1 MGLELTA
8 ARVILITGGGG
19 GMGRAVAARFMAQ
32 GDTVVISDR
41 TEAMLADAARDL
53 PGVATVVAD
62 VTSVAD
68 CKRMVAETRAA
79 QGRLDVLVVTAGV
92 WVEGDSADM
101 TEEQWDH
108 VLDVNLK
115 GAFFSCRFAIPALQ
129 ETGGSIVCISSDY
142 GLVGGPGAALYCASK
157 FGLNGL
163 VKSLALEL
171 APSGVRVN
179 SICPTDVD
187 TPMLQGQATTYGGD
201 DPKAYLRTLLDTVP
215 QGDRARFIRAD
226 EIAAAVAFLASSE
239 AEPITGVCLPVDWGV
254 TAGY

>member
-1 MGLELTA
+1 
-8 ARVILITGGGG
+8 
-19 GMGRAVAARFMAQ
+19 MGRAIAARFMA
-32 GDTVVISDR
+32 GDDTVVISDR
-41 TEAMLADAARDL
+41 TQETLDHAAHAL
-53 PGVATVVAD
+53 PGVGTVIAD

-68 CKRMVAETRAA
+68 CQRMVAETLALHRK
-79 QGRLDVLVVTAGV
+79 LDVLVITAGV
-92 WVEGDSADM
+92 WVEGDSAAM
-101 TEEQWDH
+101 TEEQWDR

-115 GAFFSCRFAIPALQ
+115 GAFFTCRFAIPALQ
-129 ETGGSIVCISSDY
+129 EAGGSIVCISSDY

-179 SICPTDVD
+179 SVCPTDVD
-187 TPMLQGQATTYGGD
+187 TPMLQGQAATYGGD
-201 DPKAYLRTLLDTVP
+201 DPQGYLRALLDTVP

>member
-1 MGLELTA
+1 MGLELTV
-8 ARVILITGGGG
+8 ARVTLVTGGGG
-19 GMGRAVAARFMAQ
+19 GMGRAIAARFMAG

-41 TEAMLADAARDL
+41 TQEVLDDAASDL
-53 PGVATVVAD
+53 PGVGTVVAD

-68 CKRMVAETRAA
+68 CERMIAETLAA
-79 QGRLDVLVVTAGV
+79 HGRLDVLVITAGV
-92 WVEGDSADM
+92 WVEGDSAAM
-101 TEEQWDH
+101 TEAQWDH

-115 GAFFSCRFAIPALQ
+115 GAFFACRFAIPALQ

-179 SICPTDVD
+179 SVCPTDVD
-187 TPMLQGQATTYGGD
+187 TPMLQGQATAYGGE
-201 DPKAYLRTLLDTVP
+201 DPQRYLRTLLDTVP

>member
-1 MGLELTA
+1 MGLELTV

-19 GMGRAVAARFMAQ
+19 GMGRAIAARFITE

-41 TEAMLADAARDL
+41 TEAMLTEAARNL

-68 CKRMVAETRAA
+68 CERMVAETLAA

-92 WVEGDSADM
+92 WVEGASADM
-101 TEEQWDH
+101 TEERWDR

-187 TPMLQGQATTYGGD
+187 TPMLRGQAATYGDD
-201 DPKAYLRTLLDTVP
+201 DPDAYLRTLLDTVP

>member
-1 MGLELTA
+1 
-8 ARVILITGGGG
+8 
-19 GMGRAVAARFMAQ
+19 MGRAIAARFMAA
-32 GDTVVISDR
+32 GDMVVISDR
-41 TEAMLADAARDL
+41 TQEALEDAAREL
-53 PGVATVVAD
+53 PGVGTVVAD
-62 VTSVAD
+62 VKSVAD
-68 CKRMVAETRAA
+68 CERMVSETLAM

-92 WVEGDSADM
+92 WVEGDSASM

-115 GAFFSCRFAIPALQ
+115 GAFFACRFAIPALK

-163 VKSLALEL
+163 VRSLALEL

-187 TPMLQGQATTYGGD
+187 TPMLAGQASVYGGE
-201 DPKAYLRTLLDTVP
+201 DPQAYLRTLLQTVP

-226 EIAAAVAFLASSE
+226 EIASAVAFLASAE

>member
-1 MGLELTA
+1 MG
-8 ARVILITGGGG
+8 RVILITGGAG
-19 GMGRAVAARFMAQ
+19 GMGRAIADRFIAG
-32 GDTVVISDR
+32 GDSVVISDLNAQGLMQA
-41 TEAMLADAARDL
+41 ERDL
-53 PGVATVVAD
+53 PGVRTVVAD
-62 VTSVAD
+62 ATSVAD
-68 CKRMVAETRAA
+68 CERMISETLAA
-79 QGRLDVLVVTAGV
+79 HGRLDVLVTTAGV

-101 TEEQWDH
+101 TEAQWDH

-115 GAFFSCRFAIPALQ
+115 GAFFAVRYAIPALAKS
-129 ETGGSIVCISSDY
+129 GGSIVCISSDY

-171 APSGVRVN
+171 APRGVRVN
-179 SICPTDVD
+179 SVCPTDVD
-187 TPMLQGQATTYGGD
+187 TPMLRGQAATYGGE
-201 DPKAYLRTLLDTVP
+201 DPDGYLRALLDTVP

-226 EIAAAVAFLASSE
+226 EIASAVAFLASAE